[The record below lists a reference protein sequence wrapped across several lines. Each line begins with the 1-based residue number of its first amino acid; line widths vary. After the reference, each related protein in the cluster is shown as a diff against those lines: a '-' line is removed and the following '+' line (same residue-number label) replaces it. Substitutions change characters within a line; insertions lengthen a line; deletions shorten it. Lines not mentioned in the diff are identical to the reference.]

1 MKCWECGKEATTTR
15 QEFYRLGWIDN
26 HSSWMRAEVKPSKY
40 HRCYCKE
47 CLDRVQE
54 QERKELAEY
63 IRLKKRRMFLKA
75 CDILENQHTDMY
87 EYREAIDAV
96 EEHITENPD
105 KYDSSY
111 EVVAAIVLIH
121 ERIYTKM
128 QQKIGNYQVD
138 FLLPELLVVLEIDG
152 DRHKHRKAYDSKRD
166 KEIKSRL
173 GPHWEVVRINTEY
186 LDQNAKALP
195 KAIDGVLKH
204 RYKTAK

>member
-15 QEFYRLGWIDN
+15 QAFFRDCYYELTG
-26 HSSWMRAEVKPSKY
+26 SWQRGEVKPSKY
-40 HRCYCKE
+40 RRCYCDE
-47 CLDRVQE
+47 CLKRVTEQE
-54 QERKELAEY
+54 QQELAEY

-75 CDILENQHTDMY
+75 CELLENQHTDMY

-96 EEHITENPD
+96 EEHITKHPD

-111 EVVAAIVLIH
+111 EVLTAIVLIH

-128 QQKIGNYQVD
+128 QQKIGRYQVD
-138 FLLPELLVVLEIDG
+138 FVLPDLLVVLEIDG
-152 DRHKHRKAYDSKRD
+152 DRHKHRKSYDNKRD
-166 KEIKSRL
+166 QYVKSQL

-195 KAIDGVLKH
+195 KAIHGVLEH
-204 RYKTAK
+204 R